1 MVSKIYYFLFKKKP
15 SIEIMNKLVFTYRL
29 CNLHLENIFAL
40 IFLNIGLV
48 QKMKIKLNRGIMV
61 IKHQPVF

>member
-1 MVSKIYYFLFKKKP
+1 MVSKINYFLFKKKP
-15 SIEIMNKLVFTYRL
+15 SIEIMNQLVSTYRL

-48 QKMKIKLNRGIMV
+48 QKMKIKINRGIMV